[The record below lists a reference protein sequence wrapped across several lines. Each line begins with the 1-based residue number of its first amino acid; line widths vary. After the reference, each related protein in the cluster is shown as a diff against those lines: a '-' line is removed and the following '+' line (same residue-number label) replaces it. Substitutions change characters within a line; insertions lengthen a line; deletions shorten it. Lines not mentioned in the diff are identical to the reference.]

1 MLEDWEDI
9 GLKSET
15 VFENNVSFLSVIP
28 ETNSLILV
36 NHNADCHLVNLKLGE
51 SDESSEKIND
61 YFLVTPD
68 NYDEINFINM
78 KNKITL
84 FKCSE
89 KILQTMI
96 ISKHE
101 CSIYLVND
109 LDCCFIQLKEPII
122 TMKSDMTEAYISPDK
137 NYLIY

>member
-36 NHNADCHLVNLKLGE
+36 NHNADSHLVNLKLCE
-51 SDESSEKIND
+51 SDDSAEKIND

-68 NYDEINFINM
+68 NYGEINFISI
-78 KNKITL
+78 KNRITL
-84 FKCSE
+84 FKCQE
-89 KILQTMI
+89 KILQTML
-96 ISKHE
+96 ISKH
-101 CSIYLVND
+101 
-109 LDCCFIQLKEPII
+109 
-122 TMKSDMTEAYISPDK
+122 
-137 NYLIY
+137 